1 MTVFL
6 QLLKECCSG
15 LASGLKKKENQGII
29 LWSGLVFLSIAY
41 IYQSEKC
48 ESGAISYLFYHGI
61 ILVALFFI
69 RLQSSDDFM
78 LPCLWVASVF
88 IVLLNGVGVFVGFST
103 WQHTAPDE
111 SGYCP
116 RSPYLVA
123 FVSLIWFCLE
133 YAVIFL
139 FVFGLL
145 VCHLVAII
153 IAKLQQ

>member
-1 MTVFL
+1 MTIFWNC
-6 QLLKECCSG
+6 LKDCCSA
-15 LASGLKKKENQGII
+15 LVQGLKDKNNQGAN
-29 LWSGLVFLSIAY
+29 LLLGLLFLSIAY
-41 IYQSEKC
+41 IFQTEKC
-48 ESGAISYLFYHGI
+48 ESGAISYLFFHGI

-116 RSPYLVA
+116 RSPYMLA
-123 FVSLIWFCLE
+123 FIALIWFCLE